1 MTKFTEAQKKAM
13 ATATVMATKGVPG
26 FIIGPHRVADRM
38 TCDGLVKSRHLTA
51 VEGVD
56 GGYRLSDE
64 MLAANAITVARQA
77 EQAKQ
82 N

>member
-1 MTKFTEAQKKAM
+1 LTQFTKAQKDAL
-13 ATATVMATKGVPG
+13 ATATMMAQSGAPG
-26 FIIGPHRVADRM
+26 FIIDAHRVADRM
-38 TCDGLVKSRHLTA
+38 TCDGLVKSGHLTA

-64 MLAANAITVARQA
+64 MLAANAINLTHQA
-77 EQAKQ
+77 EQASA

>member
-1 MTKFTEAQKKAM
+1 MTEFTEGQKKAL
-13 ATATVMATKGVPG
+13 ATATLHAKTKAPG
-26 FIIGPHRVADRM
+26 FIVEAHRVADRM
-38 TCDGLVKSRHLTA
+38 VCDGLVKSGHLTA

-56 GGYRLSDE
+56 GGYTLSDE

>member
-1 MTKFTEAQKKAM
+1 MTEFTEAQKKAM
-13 ATATVMATKGVPG
+13 ATATVMAKTKAPG

-64 MLAANAITVARQA
+64 MLAANAIMVERTAKQA
-77 EQAKQ
+77 EQ